1 MIDHIQ
7 DAYKILFK
15 VFKEKSYSTQ
25 ALFKDKVSNLTSRIV
40 LGVLEKNVYIEY
52 VIKSLIE
59 KEPKDNIM
67 LILKIGT
74 YMLSFLDNIPDYAIV
89 NECVNF
95 TKSLGKGGVSGFVNV
110 ILKKIATQQYSL
122 PNPADKYYYS
132 VTYSKPQWFIDRLI
146 KEYGEPKAINIL

>member
-52 VIKSLIE
+52 VIKSSWINM
-59 KEPKDNIM
+59 NI
-67 LILKIGT
+67 KCHNK
-74 YMLSFLDNIPDYAIV
+74 FN
-89 NECVNF
+89 
-95 TKSLGKGGVSGFVNV
+95 
-110 ILKKIATQQYSL
+110 
-122 PNPADKYYYS
+122 
-132 VTYSKPQWFIDRLI
+132 
-146 KEYGEPKAINIL
+146 